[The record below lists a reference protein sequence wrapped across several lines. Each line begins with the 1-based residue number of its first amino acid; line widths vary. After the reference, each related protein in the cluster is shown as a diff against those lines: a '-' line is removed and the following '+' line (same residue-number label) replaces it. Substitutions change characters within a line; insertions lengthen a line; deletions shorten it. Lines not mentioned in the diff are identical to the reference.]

1 MAVAVGAGIKRG
13 LFDDD
18 PVFGS
23 PSPSKRVRGVS
34 VASVVGGSGPSPL
47 RAGAQFN
54 PFSASPDHNL
64 VQLAQLCALFPDMD
78 PQVSRAP
85 SSSRFH
91 SKRFPRRWLSLCVDP
106 ARLHACRRYC
116 RTRPLCRP
124 ALDGRRRPHAWK
136 TVWRALGR
144 PFAQGLRLHESAG
157 APRRG

>member
-47 RAGAQFN
+47 RAAAGAPFN

-78 PQVSRAP
+78 PQVRRAP
-85 SSSRFH
+85 SSSRF
-91 SKRFPRRWLSLCVDP
+91 P
-106 ARLHACRRYC
+106 ARVRGASSR
-116 RTRPLCRP
+116 
-124 ALDGRRRPHAWK
+124 HAWVQPVLAR
-136 TVWRALGR
+136 TVHTVEHV
-144 PFAQGLRLHESAG
+144 P
-157 APRRG
+157 

>member
-91 SKRFPRRWLSLCVDP
+91 SGSAALALPVRGSSEASRIPSILSNASPVP
-106 ARLHACRRYC
+106 S
-116 RTRPLCRP
+116 
-124 ALDGRRRPHAWK
+124 
-136 TVWRALGR
+136 RA
-144 PFAQGLRLHESAG
+144 
-157 APRRG
+157 